1 MFLFLSLYLIYWNV
15 IAHFLKKRALTP
27 PVKSDEYEEIQES
40 DKAPPVLEPL
50 PNG

>member
-1 MFLFLSLYLIYWNV
+1 MFLFLSLYLIYWSV
-15 IAHFLKKRALTP
+15 IAHFLKKRALAP